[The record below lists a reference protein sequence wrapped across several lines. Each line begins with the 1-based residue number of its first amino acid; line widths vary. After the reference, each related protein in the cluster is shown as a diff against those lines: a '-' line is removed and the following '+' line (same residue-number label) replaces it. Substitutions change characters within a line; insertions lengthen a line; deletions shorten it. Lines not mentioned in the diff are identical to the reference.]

1 MYLLAIKH
9 SKNRKTQIM
18 LDLITVALLE
28 QNFFLIMSIHPDIL
42 ELQMHFARSVKNLHV
57 DFDFPKERYAH
68 IKGKKISL

>member
-1 MYLLAIKH
+1 MQRLWILKI
-9 SKNRKTQIM
+9 
-18 LDLITVALLE
+18 LIILE